1 MAFLRLFIKHKK
13 MKTLKYILPILTL
26 VFLASCSSNEDP
38 ILDETTGLNFIKS
51 LSNTEHDVEIF
62 STKTSL
68 QQGYNDIY
76 LRIKEKATGNYIE
89 NATLTWKPM
98 MNMTM
103 MKHSCPKSSIAK
115 AQGKQTLYSGY
126 IIFQMAENATEKWD
140 LTVDYSINNTSY
152 TVKDVISVP
161 AAPKKNVTVFM
172 DASNTKYVLALIDPK
187 EPKVGLN
194 DFKVG
199 LYKMENMMSF
209 PMVENYMVKHDPRM
223 PSMGNH
229 SSPNNTDL
237 TFDTTSKMY
246 EGKLSLT
253 MTGYWKLNL
262 MLYNNTNQ
270 LIKGEAIT
278 TTNDSSSLFLEIEF

>member
-1 MAFLRLFIKHKK
+1 

-115 AQGKQTLYSGY
+115 AQGKQTLYRGY

-152 TVKDVISVP
+152 TVKDIISVP
-161 AAPKKNVTVFM
+161 ASPKKNVTVFM